1 MATVDKSD
9 ATGWAERVERLA
21 RLVPGVA
28 GYQDREGL
36 RETDKQVRVYVGEL
50 LGSVARDLEP
60 AEQRL
65 ADAGTLDR
73 LPALDRIGRRIGML
87 ADRVRL
93 ASYGFAG
100 VFALHKIRERELA
113 SLHDFDAR
121 LVETI
126 PGLQAAVRGMAEKAD
141 QDTGFAEA
149 LRGAEEALQ
158 RVERTLDERD
168 RLARG
173 L

>member
-1 MATVDKSD
+1 MPIVDKSEH
-9 ATGWAERVERLA
+9 AGWAERVERVA

-28 GYQDREGL
+28 QYQDREGL
-36 RETDKQVRVYVGEL
+36 RETDKQVRVYVAEL
-50 LGSVARDLEP
+50 LGGVARDLEP

-65 ADAGTLDR
+65 TDGGKLDR

-93 ASYGFAG
+93 ASYGFTG

-121 LVETI
+121 LVETV
-126 PGLQAAVRGMAEKAD
+126 PGLQAAVREVAEKAD
-141 QDTGFAEA
+141 QDAGFAEA
-149 LRGAEEALQ
+149 MRGAEEALQ
-158 RVERTLDERD
+158 RVERTLEERE